1 MSVILIADC
10 LKGNSGSLLGLGSAV
25 NDEFTGSSR
34 NESAVEIA
42 VFRSVLASLV
52 YGVSGLGDVF
62 DCQLAHICST
72 DYYTYSPITIVS
84 GCEIA
89 ILY

>member
-42 VFRSVLASLV
+42 VSRSGLAGLG
-52 YGVSGLGDVF
+52 YGVSGLGDII
-62 DCQLAHICST
+62 DCQLAQICST
-72 DYYTYSPITIVS
+72 DYYTYSPITIIS

>member
-10 LKGNSGSLLGLGSAV
+10 LKGNSGSLLGLGIAV
-25 NDEFTGSSR
+25 NDEFTGISR

-42 VFRSVLASLV
+42 VFRSGLAGLD
-52 YGVSGLGDVF
+52 YFVSGLGDII

-72 DYYTYSPITIVS
+72 DYYTYSPTTIVS
-84 GCEIA
+84 GCEHA